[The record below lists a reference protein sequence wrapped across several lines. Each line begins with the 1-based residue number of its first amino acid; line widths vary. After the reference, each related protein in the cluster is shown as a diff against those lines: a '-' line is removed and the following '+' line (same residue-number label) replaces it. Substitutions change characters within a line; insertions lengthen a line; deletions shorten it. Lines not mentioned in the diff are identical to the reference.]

1 MSKEVITYCE
11 DGVWKT
17 RVEGNSR
24 ASRVSP
30 DRGDAIA
37 FGRRVARE
45 RGVRHIVLD
54 PGASR
59 PAEPDGDSGS

>member
-1 MSKEVITYCE
+1 MGAAVGDVITYCE

-17 RVEGNSR
+17 RVVGNVR
-24 ASRVSP
+24 ASRISP

-45 RGVRHIVLD
+45 RGVRHVVLD
-54 PGASR
+54 QADPS
-59 PAEPDGDSGS
+59 S

>member
-1 MSKEVITYCE
+1 VSGGDVVTYNE

-24 ASRVSP
+24 ASRISP
-30 DRGDAIA
+30 DRGVAVA

-54 PGASR
+54 PAQPHS
-59 PAEPDGDSGS
+59 DSGS